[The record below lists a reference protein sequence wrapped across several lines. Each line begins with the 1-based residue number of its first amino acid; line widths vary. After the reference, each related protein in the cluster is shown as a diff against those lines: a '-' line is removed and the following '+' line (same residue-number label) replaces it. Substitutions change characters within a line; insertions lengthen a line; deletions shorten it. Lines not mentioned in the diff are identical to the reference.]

1 MKTKV
6 YKNGALLLYRKRR
19 RKKATA
25 VVAGFIY
32 GNNRTNYPEP
42 TAHFCEHMFFNET
55 ETKDKTAL
63 KDAQLNTFASYNG
76 RTSLWWTEIDF
87 FRANSAL
94 EPCFQLASE
103 MLLKTKFAKEVVD
116 NEKGVIKQELVR
128 RLTNTNSKFSF
139 ARLRTL
145 YKKHGNPTSNLGS
158 AEEIDA
164 MTPEDLQRFRDDC
177 FISQNFFIAIDGGI
191 SFAKAKKL
199 AEKHFIN
206 QLKSNPAYPVEH
218 SVTFGAFDQKGNLL
232 VEEDTIKKSMC
243 TITFNLDIPEDETKD
258 TQTAKLLC
266 QITNHLKGKLH
277 SILRDEKGLVY
288 SANMYYD
295 SQKDQPC
302 IGFNFECSNENTN
315 KVIDEIGKLLQEYR
329 TQPFETSLLDLHKH
343 NTILAEDESQPRPI
357 YPSRWFAEYFI
368 FGEEIFTKKYKKTR
382 KKAYQA
388 LTPEDLLTFCQKA
401 FSKPSNLYV
410 TIMSNAPAETF
421 YDYKTMQDI
430 LVKGKT
436 PKKKS
441 ASTEKPKKQPTK
453 LKQKASKAKEKTATA
468 SKAATSKKTT
478 ETTKAS
484 SAKKTVSAKAKK
496 AE

>member
-19 RKKATA
+19 HKKATA

-32 GNNRTNYPEP
+32 GKNRENYPEP

-55 ETKDKTAL
+55 ENKDKTAL

-87 FRANSAL
+87 YRANKAL

-158 AEEIDA
+158 VEEIDA
-164 MTPEDLQRFRDDC
+164 MTPEDLTRFRDDC
-177 FISQNFFIAIDGGI
+177 FISQNFFIAIEGGI

-206 QLKSNPAYPVEH
+206 ALKSNPEYKVEH
-218 SVTFGAFDQKGNLL
+218 SSTFGSFDQKGNLL
-232 VEEDTIKKSMC
+232 VENDTIKKSMC
-243 TITFNLDIPEDETKD
+243 TITFNLDIPEDDTKN
-258 TQTAKLLC
+258 TQIGKLLC

-277 SILRDEKGLVY
+277 NILRDEKGLVY

-329 TQPFETSLLDLHKH
+329 TKPFEVELLNLHKQ
-343 NTILAEDESQPRPI
+343 NTKLAEDESQPRPI
-357 YPSRWFAEYFI
+357 YPTRWFADYFI
-368 FGEEIFTKKYKKTR
+368 FGEEIFTKKYKKSR
-382 KKAYQA
+382 KKAYEA
-388 LTPEDLLTFCQKA
+388 LTPEDLLDFCKTA

-421 YDYKTMQDI
+421 YDYKTMQNI
-430 LVKGKT
+430 LTKAKF
-436 PKKKS
+436 PKQETKAKPAKKATS
-441 ASTEKPKKQPTK
+441 TTKKASTKQ
-453 LKQKASKAKEKTATA
+453 TA
-468 SKAATSKKTT
+468 KKTT
-478 ETTKAS
+478 V
-484 SAKKTVSAKAKK
+484 AKKTPSPKSKK